1 MVAADPGASGGG
13 VGVTPLAIAEK
24 PTVAYVLRAF
34 PRLSETFILN
44 EILSL
49 RRRGVAVQIYAM
61 ERVAEGARHRA
72 AEVLLPSVRWVP
84 NAVVA
89 TAGRLGRSARSRRAD
104 QRARDRNAH
113 EAAGRWIGR
122 DLVRSGV
129 HHVHAHF
136 AGPAATA
143 ASVAAAT
150 AGISFTFTAHA
161 KDIFSAGVDWR
172 WLRPLA
178 RSAHAVVTVSDYNR
192 RYLRPRLPGSRVV
205 RIYNGLDLTLW
216 KPARSAATTR
226 PHRIVAVGRLVRKK
240 GIHVLI
246 EAMGLLRD
254 RNVPLRAV
262 IVGDGI
268 ERADL
273 ESRIER
279 AGLGRH
285 VRMAGAKPEHQV
297 RRLVREATIV
307 CLPCIVD
314 RDGNQDALPTVLL
327 EAAAAGIPAVSTRV
341 AGVPEIIQHGKTGL
355 LVPPEDP
362 IALAAGLERL
372 SRSADLRRR
381 LGRTARRRAETR
393 FDGRSAAAAL
403 ERLFMSGIRR
413 CSEEVPHARSAHLC

>member
-1 MVAADPGASGGG
+1 MSRTIPA
-13 VGVTPLAIAEK
+13 K

-49 RRRGVAVQIYAM
+49 RRRGIAVRIYAM
-61 ERVAEGARHRA
+61 ERAADGARHRA
-72 AEVLLPSVRWVP
+72 AELLLPSVHWVP
-84 NAVVA
+84 SAA
-89 TAGRLGRSARSRRAD
+89 MASERRPGGAARSRRGE
-104 QRARDRNAH
+104 QRARDRIAH

-129 HHVHAHF
+129 DHVHAHF

-143 ASVAAAT
+143 AFVAASA
-150 AGISFTFTAHA
+150 AGKSFTFTAHA
-161 KDIFSAGVDWR
+161 KDIFSAGVDWK
-172 WLRPLA
+172 WLRPLSRA
-178 RSAHAVVTVSDYNR
+178 AHAVVTVSDYNR
-192 RYLRPRLPGSRVV
+192 RYLLGRLPGSRVV
-205 RIYNGLDLTLW
+205 RIYNGLDLALW
-216 KPARSAATTR
+216 KPARSTGTAR
-226 PHRIVAVGRLVRKK
+226 PGQIVAVGRLVRKK

-254 RNVPLRAV
+254 RKIPLRAA
-262 IVGDGI
+262 IVGDGV

-279 AGLGRH
+279 AGLRRH
-285 VRMAGAKPEHQV
+285 VRMPGAKPEHKV
-297 RRLVREATIV
+297 RRLVREASIV

-314 RDGNQDALPTVLL
+314 RDGNQDALPTILL

-355 LVPPEDP
+355 LVPPDDP
-362 IALAAGLERL
+362 VALAAGLERL
-372 SRSADLRRR
+372 SKSAVLRRR
-381 LGRTARRRAETR
+381 MGRNARCRAESR

-403 ERLFMSGIRR
+403 ERLFRSAIR
-413 CSEEVPHARSAHLC
+413 SSAEEVPRARGARLR